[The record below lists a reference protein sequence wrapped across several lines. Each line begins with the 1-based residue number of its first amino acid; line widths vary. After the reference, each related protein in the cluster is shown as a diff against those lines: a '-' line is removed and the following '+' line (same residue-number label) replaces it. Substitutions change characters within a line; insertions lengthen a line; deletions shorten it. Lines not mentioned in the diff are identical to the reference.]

1 MGQDADRN
9 GDTGGHEPE
18 VDLPGLSRLRE
29 AVFARTVRLL
39 PQPQTLRQD
48 GVAGLTVAISN
59 VPDGMA
65 SGLLAGVNPIYGLYA
80 SVVGPIVGGLLTSSA
95 LMVITNTSATALVA
109 GQVLVGVPGES
120 RDTALFLLVILA
132 GLFQVLFGLLRFGQL
147 TRFVSY
153 SVMTGFLGGIAAVL
167 VLSQL
172 PTVTGYDAEGPNR
185 IVQTIDLLTHLDQV
199 HLQSI
204 LVALFT
210 IGIAVVLLRT
220 RLRKFGSLVAIIV
233 PSVVV
238 ALAGLVDVQ
247 IVRDVGDIPGG
258 VPMPYIP
265 SLADFRLGVVSGALS
280 LAFVVLVQGAG
291 VSQSVS
297 DHDGGRRHPSRDFI
311 AQGAANVAAG
321 VFRGVPV
328 GGSLGAT
335 ALNVV
340 SGASHRW
347 AAILAGVWMAVI
359 VLGLAGAVERVA
371 MPSLGAILILAGVGA
386 IRPAE
391 VRQVWQAGWLARM
404 AGGTT
409 FLATLVLPIQVAVA
423 TGVLLSALLYVIR
436 SSIDVSVVQLVE
448 LPDGRIEE
456 RIAPRELPGGEA
468 TVLNVYGHI
477 FYAGARK
484 LERLL
489 PRPSGRAPV
498 VILRLRGHTEYG
510 ATLVGVLVDY
520 ADLLGQVGGRL
531 YLSGIAK
538 DAIARLEQ
546 DRRFHLEGPVRVYEA
561 TPIIGESTR
570 LALADAEAWLAR
582 REKENGSE
590 EERAG
595 EAA

>member
-1 MGQDADRN
+1 
-9 GDTGGHEPE
+9 
-18 VDLPGLSRLRE
+18 
-29 AVFARTVRLL
+29 
-39 PQPQTLRQD
+39 
-48 GVAGLTVAISN
+48 
-59 VPDGMA
+59 
-65 SGLLAGVNPIYGLYA
+65 
-80 SVVGPIVGGLLTSSA
+80 
-95 LMVITNTSATALVA
+95 
-109 GQVLVGVPGES
+109 
-120 RDTALFLLVILA
+120 
-132 GLFQVLFGLLRFGQL
+132 
-147 TRFVSY
+147 
-153 SVMTGFLGGIAAVL
+153 
-167 VLSQL
+167 
-172 PTVTGYDAEGPNR
+172 
-185 IVQTIDLLTHLDQV
+185 TIDLLTHLDQV

-391 VRQVWQAGWLARM
+391 VGGGVGVRVRAGAGRGARGRPCPRVARARGRGGG
-404 AGGTT
+404 AGGG
-409 FLATLVLPIQVAVA
+409 A
-423 TGVLLSALLYVIR
+423 
-436 SSIDVSVVQLVE
+436 
-448 LPDGRIEE
+448 
-456 RIAPRELPGGEA
+456 PGGR
-468 TVLNVYGHI
+468 GWRPWGPR
-477 FYAGARK
+477 AG
-484 LERLL
+484 
-489 PRPSGRAPV
+489 G
-498 VILRLRGHTEYG
+498 G
-510 ATLVGVLVDY
+510 AWP
-520 ADLLGQVGGRL
+520 A
-531 YLSGIAK
+531 A
-538 DAIARLEQ
+538 
-546 DRRFHLEGPVRVYEA
+546 
-561 TPIIGESTR
+561 
-570 LALADAEAWLAR
+570 AR
-582 REKENGSE
+582 RSIWV
-590 EERAG
+590 
-595 EAA
+595 EAASRTGRRRGPG